1 MDSRLNLVGDD
12 REMEEANDAVGE
24 DDAVATAVV
33 DDVVVVV
40 EDDDAQP
47 ILRHRLR

>member
-1 MDSRLNLVGDD
+1 MDSRLHRGDD

-33 DDVVVVV
+33 VVVVVV

-47 ILRHRLR
+47 ILRHQLR